1 MAFLER
7 RGIHRHVIKYLVGTV
22 VVAVGLLGLPA
33 PVSAKGRTL
42 RPGDYA
48 KIVERL
54 QRRLQELNF
63 SPGLVNGYYGAET
76 QVAVWAFQKSQG
88 LMAKDE
94 VGPETWRALAHP
106 HWAPPL
112 VSAGRPRRVEI
123 DLRRQLLTVYR
134 HNRPMLISHV
144 STGSGTYFCQYGNS
158 SSALTPAGDFRVAQR
173 ERHRAEDPPAT
184 MYETL
189 SFVREP
195 VSGFT
200 GAVRSGLTSGFTGGF
215 KRGPGGA
222 VEAGDRKGGDRAL
235 PDRPD
240 RPAVDPAVNPVR
252 EPGVGRPARPVL
264 SMESARP
271 VREPGVGRPARPVLS
286 TESARP
292 VRFARQDHP
301 DRPLQPDHPLHPL
314 YRSAPFHQVRP
325 ALSVSPTPVPPEPS
339 VSPTPPLRPVSG
351 CARVPEHIAERLF
364 HMVGVGDPV
373 HVRRKG

>member
-1 MAFLER
+1 MAFLVR
-7 RGIHRHVIKYLVGTV
+7 RGIHRHVIKYLAGTV

-158 SSALTPAGDFRVAQR
+158 SSALTPAGDFRVVQR

-184 MYETL
+184 TYETL
-189 SFVREP
+189 SFVRDP

-200 GAVRSGLTSGFTGGF
+200 GAIRSGLTSGFTGGL

-222 VEAGDRKGGDRAL
+222 VEAGDRKGGARAL
-235 PDRPD
+235 PD
-240 RPAVDPAVNPVR
+240 RPAVDPVR
-252 EPGVGRPARPVL
+252 EPGAGRPARPVL
-264 SMESARP
+264 SM
-271 VREPGVGRPARPVLS
+271 
-286 TESARP
+286 ESARP

-325 ALSVSPTPVPPEPS
+325 ALPVSPTPVPPEPS

>member
-1 MAFLER
+1 MSDMAFLGC
-7 RGIHRHVIKYLVGTV
+7 RGIHRHVIKYLAGTV

-33 PVSAKGRTL
+33 PASAKGRTL
-42 RPGDYA
+42 HPGDYA

-112 VSAGRPRRVEI
+112 VPAGGPRRVEI

-158 SSALTPAGDFRVAQR
+158 SSTLTPAGDFHIVQR
-173 ERHRAEDPPAT
+173 ERHRAEDPLAT

-189 SFVREP
+189 SFVRDP
-195 VSGFT
+195 AGFT
-200 GAVRSGLTSGFTGGF
+200 SAVRSGLTSGFTGGL
-215 KRGPGGA
+215 KHGPGGG
-222 VEAGDRKGGDRAL
+222 VVGAGARRGGDRAL
-235 PDRPD
+235 PDRP
-240 RPAVDPAVNPVR
+240 AVNPVR
-252 EPGVGRPARPVL
+252 APGAERPDRPVL
-264 SMESARP
+264 SMK
-271 VREPGVGRPARPVLS
+271 
-286 TESARP
+286 SARP

-314 YRSAPFHQVRP
+314 YRSAPFDQVRP
-325 ALSVSPTPVPPEPS
+325 VSPTSPVLPTPLPPAPS
-339 VSPTPPLRPVSG
+339 VSPTPPPRPVSG
-351 CARVPEHIAERLF
+351 CARIPEHIAERLF
-364 HMVGVGDPV
+364 HMVGVGDTV